1 MRLKRLFK
9 RTEPADPFAAFA
21 QTYGIRI
28 PHDSPPPKTE
38 PAEPQPHDASPPKAE
53 PVEPQPVE
61 PQPVEPQPHDSP
73 PPKAEPVEPQPAEP
87 GPTRAQQVPRTYGI
101 GIPHDAPPPKAE
113 PAEPQPAEPGPM
125 RAHQVLGVPLGALG
139 HEVSQAHRKLALMH
153 HPDRMAS
160 MGPEAEE
167 YSEERMK
174 EINAAYDELRRRGA

>member
-28 PHDSPPPKTE
+28 PQDAPPPKAE
-38 PAEPQPHDASPPKAE
+38 PAEPQP
-53 PVEPQPVE
+53 VEP
-61 PQPVEPQPHDSP
+61 
-73 PPKAEPVEPQPAEP
+73 A
-87 GPTRAQQVPRTYGI
+87 PTRAQQVPRTYGI
-101 GIPHDAPPPKAE
+101 GIPHDSPPPKAE
-113 PAEPQPAEPGPM
+113 PAESQPHDASPPKVEPAEPQPVEPGPM

>member
-28 PHDSPPPKTE
+28 PHDTPPPKVEPVEPKPHEASPPKAE
-38 PAEPQPHDASPPKAE
+38 PAEPQPHDA
-53 PVEPQPVE
+53 
-61 PQPVEPQPHDSP
+61 P
-73 PPKAEPVEPQPAEP
+73 PPKAEPVEPKPVEP

-101 GIPHDAPPPKAE
+101 GIPHDAPPPKSKPVE
-113 PAEPQPAEPGPM
+113 PKPVEPGSM
-125 RAHQVLGVPLGALG
+125 EAHQVLGVPLGALG

-153 HPDRMAS
+153 HPDKMAS

>member
-9 RTEPADPFAAFA
+9 RTEPADPFAVFA
-21 QTYGIRI
+21 QTYGIKI
-28 PHDSPPPKTE
+28 PHDSPPPK
-38 PAEPQPHDASPPKAE
+38 AK

-61 PQPVEPQPHDSP
+61 PQPVEPQPHDASP
-73 PPKAEPVEPQPAEP
+73 PEAEPAEPQP
-87 GPTRAQQVPRTYGI
+87 
-101 GIPHDAPPPKAE
+101 HDASPPKAE
-113 PAEPQPAEPGPM
+113 PAEPQPVEPGPM

-153 HPDRMAS
+153 HPDKMAS

>member
-28 PHDSPPPKTE
+28 PHDSPPPKAE
-38 PAEPQPHDASPPKAE
+38 PAEPQPHDTSPPKAE
-53 PVEPQPVE
+53 PAESQPVE

-73 PPKAEPVEPQPAEP
+73 PPKTEPVKSQP
-87 GPTRAQQVPRTYGI
+87 V
-101 GIPHDAPPPKAE
+101 
-113 PAEPQPAEPGPM
+113 EPGPM